1 MANKRINKSE
11 AVYDHDCF
19 DNYFYSDPEK
29 ENSWALNDL
38 CATID
43 DCHLEHT
50 GEVDNQDYVEC
61 CTTLPDGT
69 EVAVSVGI
77 CDDGTGDNDLHE
89 LASYNIDVGDNVGP
103 GVIREWDKAYK
114 IDEIPEM
121 WQDLWNDLDKLI
133 AEHSANESLN
143 KGKTMKSESIEDL
156 KDKSVSW
163 GTMRSEDLIPKFL
176 GVLKQYAP
184 DNYDAYV
191 KANPEV
197 LDLKGM
203 DDETL
208 GWVVDELFDELD
220 KIAPEG
226 TYFGAHPD
234 DGADYGFW
242 SVEESKQ
249 REAKKSE
256 AYGEREACPKC
267 GSKHI
272 HDLKVSR
279 NGDDL
284 EADIAC
290 DDCGHTWY
298 DNYSFSGAYVDGSN
312 KKYYEPI
319 TKCPKCGGSNLEV
332 SISDDA
338 CEDFKCKDCGTVW
351 YNSFVWDDLHNE
363 SFKKPA
369 AEAKKSEGLS
379 IDDYAKYNMD
389 HYAAKAAGW
398 TWDDENSCYV
408 DKDGIVVEWDSSDA
422 VMIDP
427 IEYDGHTYE
436 QVNVWGDGTVE
447 FQDET
452 GVSENWAEFDDEL
465 VGKIYAALGGKVGE
479 AYEPRMTPPWGPEDM
494 EYTQA
499 ELTGEDVLGDFFLQA
514 LQYLRKDLGYSYDLK
529 QERHL
534 LTKLTRLFDKGLDY
548 KKAIDTILSDESF
561 CARTGIRKPAAEA
574 KKSEGLSIDD
584 YAKYNMDHYAAKA
597 AGWTWDDENSCY
609 VDKDGIVVEWDSSD
623 AVMIDPIEY
632 DGHTYEQVNV
642 WGDGTVEFQD
652 ETGVSENW
660 AEFDDELVGKI
671 YAALGGKVGEAY
683 EPRMTPPWGPEDME
697 YTQAELTGED
707 VLGDFF
713 LQALQYLR
721 KDLGYSYDL
730 KQERHLLTKLTR
742 LFDKGLDYKKA
753 IDTILSDESFC
764 ARTGIRKPAAEAK
777 KPEAYEDIWRGAKV
791 VSYEDAA
798 DYITLPAEE
807 EQKIIDKYGKDYYDN
822 PDAMNEY
829 AEALDDYIVAMFDQ
843 DFVYIDGDEIPL
855 AVCREPKI
863 LIVQT
868 IDHIDGDKAVELVK
882 KLANGELTGS
892 SEDGDFVAIM
902 DGVNGSPHFD
912 IYSEEPKSE
921 GKSDKDGKDDKDC
934 KGKGC
939 DGSDEKCGGD
949 KKKEN
954 RGKPQEG
961 PGAGYDVTFEDV
973 DVKDVSVTF
982 NEAKDAFDVAL
993 KISARMNAEGYD
1005 WDTQYYREHM
1015 GYEPE
1020 DDEITL
1026 KFSLP
1031 NSSLKQDWADM
1042 DMADASI
1049 EEKVKALD
1057 EAFHNVDL
1065 QKFGYGGGWSH
1076 SGFHPGYV
1084 DNVLVYPFE
1093 YDGAYIEPCQ
1103 SNSSL
1108 LEYNTYIPLEMDVQ
1122 GTFAQ
1127 DVEGACN
1134 YGSDLYDFTEKVRDI
1149 VKDLLPEQE
1158 ISDSDISD
1166 ERCEDYFT
1174 GGWDAEDAANEIAD
1188 ELRDSSESKKS
1199 ESKKSEG
1206 NYQDWISFAYAMYAS
1221 RLRTLARKL
1230 VSFGFDVEDDVNI
1243 KDENKNDKSA
1253 EYSLYAKKDGKT
1265 YEINVDIYE
1274 GKHTTITI
1282 KADNKVVV
1290 QGEGS
1295 SFASALSTIDANDI
1309 GESNKSESEKNEGA
1323 YLDGSMS
1330 NAEFMSKL
1338 VDNAPNSLVFNKD
1351 NNSSKNTYTIS
1362 ANPDFGKSSRHALI
1376 GLNADDDKYEVY
1388 TYLYNNDAMTN
1399 PRAGKSFV
1407 FKVGSDWNTFITAV
1421 KELFGFVGDYIKS
1434 GSQTESKKSESL
1446 TLKQKE
1452 LKDMVLYGEAEDI
1465 TGISDAEAKE
1475 LRKNGIETVG
1485 VSRGVY
1491 GMNGALLRGSDGKLY
1506 AITARSSNLFYFV

>member
-208 GWVVDELFDELD
+208 GWVFDELFDELD

-256 AYGEREACPKC
+256 
-267 GSKHI
+267 
-272 HDLKVSR
+272 
-279 NGDDL
+279 
-284 EADIAC
+284 
-290 DDCGHTWY
+290 
-298 DNYSFSGAYVDGSN
+298 
-312 KKYYEPI
+312 
-319 TKCPKCGGSNLEV
+319 
-332 SISDDA
+332 
-338 CEDFKCKDCGTVW
+338 
-351 YNSFVWDDLHNE
+351 
-363 SFKKPA
+363 
-369 AEAKKSEGLS
+369 GLS

-408 DKDGIVVEWDSSDA
+408 DKDGIEVEWDSSDA

-479 AYEPRMTPPWGPEDM
+479 AYEPRMTPPWGP
-494 EYTQA
+494 
-499 ELTGEDVLGDFFLQA
+499 G
-514 LQYLRKDLGYSYDLK
+514 
-529 QERHL
+529 
-534 LTKLTRLFDKGLDY
+534 
-548 KKAIDTILSDESF
+548 
-561 CARTGIRKPAAEA
+561 
-574 KKSEGLSIDD
+574 
-584 YAKYNMDHYAAKA
+584 
-597 AGWTWDDENSCY
+597 
-609 VDKDGIVVEWDSSD
+609 
-623 AVMIDPIEY
+623 
-632 DGHTYEQVNV
+632 
-642 WGDGTVEFQD
+642 
-652 ETGVSENW
+652 
-660 AEFDDELVGKI
+660 
-671 YAALGGKVGEAY
+671 
-683 EPRMTPPWGPEDME
+683 DME

-777 KPEAYEDIWRGAKV
+777 KPEAYEDIWRGAEV
-791 VSYEDAA
+791 MTYQDAVEQL
-798 DYITLPAEE
+798 DLSAER
-807 EQKIIDKYGKDYYDN
+807 EQDIIDEFGEDYLDN
-822 PDAMNEY
+822 PEAMSVYGEEMLN
-829 AEALDDYIVAMFDQ
+829 YIDSMFGQ
-843 DFVYIDGDEIPL
+843 DFVSINGEEIPL
-855 AVCREPKI
+855 GMDREKK
-863 LIVQT
+863 LLVVQT
-868 IDHIDGDKAVELVK
+868 IDTKYGKQAVELVK

-902 DGVNGSPHFD
+902 DGVSGSPHFD

-921 GKSDKDGKDDKDC
+921 GKSDKDDKDDKDC

-961 PGAGYDVTFEDV
+961 PGAGYDVSFEDV

-1005 WDTQYYREHM
+1005 WDTQYYRERM

-1065 QKFGYGGGWSH
+1065 QKFGYGGGYSH
-1076 SGFHPGYV
+1076 SKFNPGRV
-1084 DNVLVYPFE
+1084 DRVLVYPFE
-1093 YDGAYIEPCQ
+1093 YDGAYVEPCQ

-1108 LEYNTYIPLEMDVQ
+1108 LEYNTYIPLEMGVQ

-1134 YGSDLYDFTEKVRDI
+1134 YGSDLYDFTEKVREI

-1199 ESKKSEG
+1199 EG
-1206 NYQDWISFAYAMYAS
+1206 NYQDWASFAYAMYAS

-1452 LKDMVLYGEAEDI
+1452 LKDMVRYGEAEDI

>member
-363 SFKKPA
+363 SFK
-369 AEAKKSEGLS
+369 
-379 IDDYAKYNMD
+379 
-389 HYAAKAAGW
+389 
-398 TWDDENSCYV
+398 
-408 DKDGIVVEWDSSDA
+408 
-422 VMIDP
+422 
-427 IEYDGHTYE
+427 
-436 QVNVWGDGTVE
+436 
-447 FQDET
+447 
-452 GVSENWAEFDDEL
+452 
-465 VGKIYAALGGKVGE
+465 
-479 AYEPRMTPPWGPEDM
+479 
-494 EYTQA
+494 
-499 ELTGEDVLGDFFLQA
+499 
-514 LQYLRKDLGYSYDLK
+514 
-529 QERHL
+529 
-534 LTKLTRLFDKGLDY
+534 
-548 KKAIDTILSDESF
+548 
-561 CARTGIRKPAAEA
+561 KPAAEA